1 MVDDDDTMAKTKC
14 IHPSCKEMFY
24 HKTKMLQHLEEEHG
38 VGCEKSAHNFKT
50 FAEFLEWKEKEE
62 ITNFV
67 YFSKQKGVSV
77 GKNTEYSYY
86 ICQLDG
92 SEKPHR
98 AKDEPSRK
106 NDRRNKKGQVKDS
119 TTCPARMLVHKS
131 LETGEVDV
139 NYIHTHS
146 HVPSFHDTQ
155 HHPIP
160 KSVQEQIKGKLALNI
175 PVTQII
181 RDLRDGLGERNNR
194 DDIVVGQLRA
204 YQFISK
210 RVMREMHRKMNVKA
224 RLHPHDNMFVYLR
237 VSMLEQENFNPI
249 VLYKPLGS
257 EVVVGDAEIDEL
269 PHAKDLF
276 AVGIQTREQLKMM
289 NNREIL
295 CVDAT
300 YGTNQYKYG
309 LLNLIV
315 PDEFGIGYPIVH
327 LNTSHQD
334 EKTLYYFFL
343 EMKKRCPDMKSA
355 VIMSDDD
362 YSAPNAIKAVF
373 GEDIRHILC
382 KWHLHRAWQRR
393 LRQDIRDET
402 TINEIY
408 GCLVVILEEKSTKKF
423 HELVLQGKVHS
434 QI

>member
-1 MVDDDDTMAKTKC
+1 MTKTEC

-38 VGCEKSAHNFKT
+38 VRCEKSAHNFKT
-50 FAEFLEWKEKEE
+50 FCEFLEWKEKEE

-77 GKNTEYSYY
+77 GKNTEYFYY
-86 ICQLDG
+86 ICQMDG

-98 AKDEPSRK
+98 GKDEPGHK
-106 NDRRNKKGQVKDS
+106 TDRRNKKGQVKDS
-119 TTCPARMLVHKS
+119 TTCPARMIVHKS
-131 LETGEVDV
+131 LGTGEVDV
-139 NYIHTHS
+139 SYIRTHS
-146 HVPSFHDTQ
+146 HVPPFHDTQ

-160 KSVQEQIKGKLALNI
+160 KSIQDQIKGKLALNI

-181 RDLRDGLGERNNR
+181 RDLREGLGERNNR
-194 DDIVVGQLRA
+194 EDIVVGQLRA
-204 YQFISK
+204 YQFIRK
-210 RVMREMHRKMNVKA
+210 RVMRE
-224 RLHPHDNMFVYLR
+224 
-237 VSMLEQENFNPI
+237 EENFNPI
-249 VLYKPLGS
+249 VIYKPLGS
-257 EVVVGDAEIDEL
+257 EIVVGDAEIDEL

-276 AVGIQTREQLKMM
+276 AVGLQIREQLKMM

-300 YGTNQYKYG
+300 HGTNQYQYG

-315 PDEFGIGYPIVH
+315 PDEFGIGYPVAH
-327 LNTSHQD
+327 LITSHQD
-334 EKTLYYFFL
+334 EKTMYYFFL
-343 EMKKRCPDMKSA
+343 EMKKRCPDMKIA

-382 KWHLHRAWQRR
+382 KWHLH
-393 LRQDIRDET
+393 
-402 TINEIY
+402 
-408 GCLVVILEEKSTKKF
+408 
-423 HELVLQGKVHS
+423 
-434 QI
+434 